1 MSAYRLP
8 EGDLWTET
16 LVARGLVEAWREHP
30 RTTEAAAFLNL
41 IPLLLVSYP
50 DERSALHLR
59 SYSFARL
66 SIASLPDLLR
76 ANGLSRST
84 FEDRWRRGIK
94 ILTREL
100 NIAQGRGCND
110 NTPDNFAAPTNKPL
124 DDRKRCA
131 GKILA

>member
-1 MSAYRLP
+1 
-8 EGDLWTET
+8 

-30 RTTEAAAFLNL
+30 RSPEAAAFLNL

-59 SYSFARL
+59 SFSFARL
-66 SIASLPDLLR
+66 SIAKLPDLLR

-94 ILTREL
+94 IFVREL
-100 NIAQGRGCND
+100 NVHELRCD
-110 NTPDNFAAPTNKPL
+110 NRYIPL
-124 DDRKRCA
+124 VIDARKRCA
-131 GKILA
+131 